1 MSKGY
6 LIVRVRIDDP
16 EQYKKYMAVSPDA
29 IAAFGGAF
37 IVRGGRNETLEGE
50 PETYRVVVA
59 EFPSYEAAKNCYQ
72 SDLYQAAKKLRE
84 GAGDAQFVLVEG
96 V

>member
-1 MSKGY
+1 MAKGY

-29 IAAFGGAF
+29 IAAFDGAF
-37 IVRGGRNETLEGE
+37 IVRGGQNETLEGE
-50 PETYRVVVA
+50 PETHRVVVA

-72 SDLYQAAKKLRE
+72 SDLYQAAKKLRD